1 MKILLIPGF
10 WLDADSWGD
19 IPDALRAA
27 GHDVTAITLPGL
39 ESDATDAASVRMADQ
54 VAAIVDWIDAAG
66 EPVVLVGH
74 SGGGAAAGLAVDR
87 RPERIARAVYVDSW
101 PVAEGGCV
109 NDGFTE
115 VDGLAPLPDWSE
127 FDEEDVRDLDD
138 ELREH
143 FRAIAR
149 PEPARVATDTAEYTD
164 ERRHDVPTTVIATS
178 RPVGE
183 YRRYLDGGAPFF
195 SELAAVKNVAW
206 VDVPTGHWPQLT
218 KPRELAA
225 ALVDALRD

>member
-39 ESDATDAASVRMADQ
+39 EDGATGADAVRMSDQ
-54 VAAIVDWIDAAG
+54 VAAIVRWIDEAA

-74 SGGGAAAGLAVDR
+74 SGGGAAAGLAVDAR
-87 RPERIARAVYVDSW
+87 VDRIARAIYVDSW

-109 NDGFTE
+109 NDGFRE
-115 VDGLAPLPDWSE
+115 VDGVVPLPDWSE
-127 FDEEDVRDLDD
+127 FDDEDLRDLD
-138 ELREH
+138 EAERER
-143 FRAIAR
+143 FRAISR
-149 PEPARVATDTAEYTD
+149 PEPARVATDPAAYAD
-164 ERRHDVPTTVIATS
+164 ERRHGVPSTVVATS
-178 RPVGE
+178 RSVEE
-183 YRRYLDGGAPFF
+183 YGKYLEAPFF
-195 SELAAVKNVAW
+195 AELAALTDLTW

-225 ALVDALRD
+225 ALVDALR